1 MNGVPD
7 YFEYKVKQ
15 TAGGIWY
22 SDQVHVFDESH
33 TRAALKLDLAMTEV
47 EQVLYKHN
55 HKEEKPEKKEE

>member
-22 SDQVHVFDESH
+22 CDNVHVFDEEM
-33 TRAALKLDLAMTEV
+33 TRAALKLDLAMKEV
-47 EQVLYKHN
+47 EQVLFKHN
-55 HKEEKPEKKEE
+55 HHETEPKKKEE